1 MHWTYQN
8 KEMTSL
14 NDFPTNCVGF
24 IYKITN
30 ILNGKIYVGKKILL
44 TSRRSAISKR
54 EKLATA
60 TRKKFKVTVKESDWK
75 TYFGSCQEL
84 KDDIKKHG
92 EKNFVREIL
101 EFCHSKKYMTYCE
114 VKYQF
119 KYNVLET
126 DTYNGNIMS
135 KFFRKDLN
143 EKI

>member
-1 MHWTYQN
+1 MNWIYDN
-8 KEMTSL
+8 KEIVSL

-30 ILNGKIYVGKKILL
+30 NLNGKIYVGKKILL
-44 TSRRSAISKR
+44 TSRRTTISKK
-54 EKLATA
+54 EKMVTK
-60 TRKKFKVTVKESDWK
+60 TRKTFKKIVKESDWQ
-75 TYFGSCQEL
+75 TYFGSCKEL
-84 KDDIKKHG
+84 KEDVKKYG
-92 EKNFVREIL
+92 EHNFTRLIL

-135 KFFRKDLN
+135 RFFRTDMN
-143 EKI
+143 GS